1 MIKYFKLLNITSNS
15 SNATIDQEKETVT
28 FDIGPTGTTAKAQL
42 TGGAK
47 FMNQMIQGSVKL
59 IKKDSKG
66 KSLRDI
72 EFVITSSDG
81 AEVAKAKTDSA
92 GEVTFD
98 GLLPDTYTIT
108 ETKTVVG
115 KNLLKEPIIVT
126 LPMTMSQAEVDKQN
140 VDTSKAIKQG
150 NDYYFYHLTY
160 NVMNDSILD
169 LPKTGGRTDELSFI
183 GGIILI
189 LGGLFL
195 LHRKFR

>member
-1 MIKYFKLLNITSNS
+1 MDKK
-15 SNATIDQEKETVT
+15 
-28 FDIGPTGTTAKAQL
+28 
-42 TGGAK
+42 
-47 FMNQMIQGSVKL
+47 KL
-59 IKKDSKG
+59 IQFRNIVKEFDGQIVLKG
-66 KSLRDI
+66 VNLDI
-72 EFVITSSDG
+72 YENEFVTLLGPSG
-81 AEVAKAKTDSA
+81 CGKTTLLRILGGFLDA
-92 GEVTFD
+92 TEGEVIFD

-108 ETKTVVG
+108 ETKTAVG

-126 LPMTMSQAEVDKQN
+126 LPMMMSQAEVDKQN

-160 NVMNDSILD
+160 NVTNDSILD